1 MLRGRL
7 ETASIMDGATEQHVR
22 RTPRYLII
30 GILTVAP
37 LWVTWLV
44 FNFVFAQ
51 LSRLGSPWVATLA
64 RMLRRDWPNVA
75 DFLLLPWFQST
86 MAALLSLCVL
96 YLIGR
101 IASNVI
107 GQRLLNWFDRL
118 VQSIPMV
125 AAIYGGTKRFLTAM
139 KEQPAGVQRVVLI
152 NFPSSEMKALGLV
165 TKVMTDRDTGESV
178 AAVYVP
184 TAPNPT
190 SGYIEIVPVG
200 DLVETDW
207 TLDEAMSFVMT
218 GGTASPDQIRFHND
232 PAALDRAREQA

>member
-1 MLRGRL
+1 MLRAN
-7 ETASIMDGATEQHVR
+7 ETTPTTNMATEQHVR

-30 GILTVAP
+30 GILTIAP

-44 FNFVFAQ
+44 FNFVFKQ
-51 LSRLGSPWVATLA
+51 LSNLGSPWVATLA
-64 RMLRRDWPNVA
+64 RILRRDWPNVA
-75 DFLLLPWFQST
+75 EFLLLPWFQST
-86 MAALLSLCVL
+86 VAALLSLFVL

-107 GQRLLNWFDRL
+107 GQRLLHWFERL

-139 KEQPAGVQRVVLI
+139 KEQPAGLQRVVLI
-152 NFPSSEMKALGLV
+152 NFPSSEMKTVGLV
-165 TKVMTDRDTGESV
+165 TKVMTDATTGESV

-200 DLVETDW
+200 DLVSTDW

-218 GGTASPDQIRFHND
+218 GGTASPDVIRFRSDTDAVD
-232 PAALDRAREQA
+232 PARGNA